1 MVPTLTWGLSRSNLA
16 LATLVLLL
24 LLQGVLP
31 VSDEPRESIEFPSDA
46 DATAAR
52 PAVARRP
59 PSRPRWKEPRRIA
72 QTASC
77 RWRDPGW
84 STARRSRS
92 RTSRPAARRR

>member
-24 LLQGVLP
+24 LLQWVLL
-31 VSDEPRESIEFPSDA
+31 VSDEPRESIEFPSAA
-46 DATAAR
+46 DAMAAR

-59 PSRPRWKEPRRIA
+59 PSRPRSQGPRRIA

-77 RWRDPGW
+77 RWPDPGSW
-84 STARRSRS
+84 TARRWRN
-92 RTSRPAARRR
+92 RTSRPAAHRP